1 MSSRF
6 DAEVPNPRLDADVHQ
21 AECPC
26 QNPTMSRLQGK
37 VVLIT
42 GGARG
47 QGADEGQLFA
57 SEGAT
62 VVLADVLDDVG
73 TTTAAGIP
81 GTEYAHLDVRE
92 ESQWD
97 AVVSGIV
104 ERHGRLDV
112 LVNNAAID
120 MTKRLDQTTIAE
132 WNNIIAI
139 NQTGVFLG
147 MKTAAAAMIKTN
159 TRGSIINISSVAGL
173 EGVKLHGA
181 YGGTKWAVR
190 GLTKTAAQEWG
201 RNGIRVNSVHPG
213 IIETPMTAD
222 SPIISNA
229 DIRTRMERTISLG
242 RMGVSRDIANMVL
255 FLASDESSYCTGQE
269 FVVDGGIHH

>member
-1 MSSRF
+1 
-6 DAEVPNPRLDADVHQ
+6 
-21 AECPC
+21 
-26 QNPTMSRLQGK
+26 MSRLAGK
-37 VVLIT
+37 IVLIT

-47 QGADEGQLFA
+47 QGADEGQLFS

-62 VVLADVLDDVG
+62 VVLADVLDDLG
-73 TTTAAGIP
+73 RETAAGI
-81 GTEYAHLDVRE
+81 TNAEYVHLDVRSE
-92 ESQWD
+92 PEWE
-97 AVVSGIV
+97 AVVSDVV
-104 ERHGRLDV
+104 ERHGRIDV

-120 MTKRLDQTTIAE
+120 MTKRLDATTLDE

-147 MKTAAAAMIKTN
+147 MRTVAAAMIKTA

-181 YGGTKWAVR
+181 YGSTKWAVR
-190 GLTKTAAQEWG
+190 GLTKVASQEWG

-213 IIETPMTAD
+213 IIETPMTLDNPAITN
-222 SPIISNA
+222 PELRA
-229 DIRTRMERTISLG
+229 KTERNIPLG
-242 RMGVSRDIANMVL
+242 RVGVSRDIANMVL
-255 FLASDESSYCTGQE
+255 FLASDESSYCSGQE